1 MSLCLKRKGLCLF
14 RTTVFLFCQIPSVN
28 GESGSFNAG
37 EESNRDVEPVARE
50 MKGREAI
57 NIVDLYKTFHA
68 CRKPEV
74 KAVNGGLK
82 TSLTLCMFSNRNHK
96 LFKNIVHS

>member
-1 MSLCLKRKGLCLF
+1 
-14 RTTVFLFCQIPSVN
+14 
-28 GESGSFNAG
+28 
-37 EESNRDVEPVARE
+37 VARE

-74 KAVNGGLK
+74 KAVNGGLDK
-82 TSLTLCMFSNRNHK
+82 YLHRACS
-96 LFKNIVHS
+96 

>member
-1 MSLCLKRKGLCLF
+1 
-14 RTTVFLFCQIPSVN
+14 VFSQIPSVN
-28 GESGSFNAG
+28 GESGSFNTG
-37 EESNRDVEPVARE
+37 EESNRDVETVARE

-74 KAVNGGLK
+74 KAVNGWLSK
-82 TSLTLCMFSNRNHK
+82 YLHRACSPVEMTRL
-96 LFKNIVHS
+96 

>member
-1 MSLCLKRKGLCLF
+1 MHHFTIEVLLF
-14 RTTVFLFCQIPSVN
+14 SQIPSVN
-28 GESGSFNAG
+28 GESISFNAG

-57 NIVDLYKTFHA
+57 NIVDLYKTFHG

-74 KAVNGGLK
+74 KAVNGGLNK
-82 TSLTLCMFSNRNHK
+82 YLHRQSLPIEMSK
-96 LFKNIVHS
+96 LYCQA

>member
-1 MSLCLKRKGLCLF
+1 
-14 RTTVFLFCQIPSVN
+14 
-28 GESGSFNAG
+28 
-37 EESNRDVEPVARE
+37 

-74 KAVNGGLK
+74 RAVNGELNK
-82 TSLTLCMFSNRNHK
+82 SPA
-96 LFKNIVHS
+96 

>member
-1 MSLCLKRKGLCLF
+1 MFHVRQCLKRKGIPLF
-14 RTTVFLFCQIPSVN
+14 TIIVFPFCQIPSVN

-37 EESNRDVEPVARE
+37 EEANRDVEPVARE

-57 NIVDLYKTFHA
+57 NIVDLYKTFQA

-74 KAVNGGLK
+74 KAVNGRLNE
-82 TSLTLCMFSNRNHK
+82 SPA
-96 LFKNIVHS
+96 